1 MSPSNLFYSHSIL
14 DPYVKIYLVYSGK
27 RIDKKKT
34 NIRRRA
40 LNPVWNE
47 SFEFDVPIDKIR
59 EISFVL
65 TVIDFD
71 RILPNEAIGQVIIG
85 YRTAG
90 TSLKH
95 WTEMMNHPRKPIAMW
110 HKIIKY

>member
-1 MSPSNLFYSHSIL
+1 MFFVFS
-14 DPYVKIYLVYSGK
+14 DPYVKVYLVYAGK

-34 NIRRRA
+34 QVKKRT

-47 SFEFDVPIDKIR
+47 VFTFDVPIDKIR
-59 EISFVL
+59 DITFVF
-65 TVIDFD
+65 TVMDFD
-71 RILPNEAIGQVIIG
+71 RILANEAIGQVVIG

-95 WTEMMNHPRKPIAMW
+95 WTDMLNNPRKPVAMW

>member
-1 MSPSNLFYSHSIL
+1 MK
-14 DPYVKIYLVYSGK
+14 VYLVHAGK

-34 NIRRRA
+34 QIKRRT

-47 SFEFDVPIDKIR
+47 VFTFDVPIDKIR
-59 EISFVL
+59 DITFVF
-65 TVIDFD
+65 TVMDFD
-71 RILPNEAIGQVIIG
+71 RILSNEAIGQVNIG

-95 WTEMMNHPRKPIAMW
+95 WTEMLNSPRKPVAMW